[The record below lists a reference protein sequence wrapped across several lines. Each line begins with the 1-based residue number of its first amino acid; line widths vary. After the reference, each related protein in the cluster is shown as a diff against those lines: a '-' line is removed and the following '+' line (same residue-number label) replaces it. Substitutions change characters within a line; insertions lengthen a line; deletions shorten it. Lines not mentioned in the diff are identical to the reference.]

1 MTPIVVFAHAGLGT
15 YAARAVFIVSVGDRH
30 LPEGVERAL
39 RNVGPAVLAALTAS
53 LLTADRLPEFLVSV
67 PEVAGVVAGVVV
79 AVWRRGL
86 IPAFIAGVGVFA
98 ALEWLL

>member
-1 MTPIVVFAHAGLGT
+1 MSPLLVFVLAGVGT
-15 YAARAVFIVSVGDRH
+15 YAARSVFIVSVGTRH
-30 LPEGVERAL
+30 LPEAAERFL

-86 IPAFIAGVGVFA
+86 IPAFVAGVGVFA
-98 ALEWLL
+98 VLEWIL